1 MIVTS
6 GDASVHAA
14 YPPGSGADPLQPV
27 RTRIESVDLLRG
39 VIMIIMA
46 LDHVRE
52 FYGVAANPTDL
63 ATTTPALFF
72 TRWITH
78 FCAPVFFLLTGTGAF
93 LSLRRKSVPQLSH
106 FLWTRG
112 LWLIF
117 LEVVVTRCLGWQ
129 FNFDYRLTLLF
140 VLWALGWSMI
150 TLSVLIRMPTRYV
163 TAFGVGLIVVHNLM
177 DGVSPASFGSL
188 SWLWSILHV
197 PGMIVTTPRFTVFE
211 AYPLIPWI
219 GVTAAGYGLGQVFN
233 WDEGRRRAFLLQLGL
248 GLSAAFVLLRAAN
261 ICGDP
266 NRWSVQRSTVFTILS
281 FLNTTKYPPSLLFLL
296 MTLGP
301 AMLFLRAVDGRTPSV
316 LRPAVI
322 IGKVPMFYYILHIT
336 IAHSLAVILC
346 YARYGDAH
354 WMFQSPDLSKYP
366 ITFPPGWGFGLPGVY
381 LVWAIVVLIL
391 FPACVWYARLKQR
404 RSDWWLSYV

>member
-1 MIVTS
+1 M
-6 GDASVHAA
+6 
-14 YPPGSGADPLQPV
+14 